1 MSFTKSVFF
10 ISDNTTRLTAAVP
23 ATDAGIS
30 VYVDDAFLADNNA
43 TAIAAGKKFQLV
55 NCFYSSPLL
64 AINDVVSAKI
74 SDYSAG
80 TAQKIKVTTVLGA
93 SDSDTPGAISVKLI
107 NVTDGRE
114 KFSIKTFE
122 AAGTIAVASAA
133 VAAAILKDDN
143 VSACTATSGGVITI
157 TFIND
162 VVYRAAANAASTVA
176 YTGTGTALMVAS
188 VGSPAEV
195 KAALAEGMAFKG
207 VTNQG
212 GTNIVSPG
220 FSTAVNSDKIVVEV
234 DTTVGD
240 RTDRHEIVIYVKAGG
255 ETKAY
260 DDLTTILGAS

>member
-10 ISDNTTRLTAAVP
+10 ISSDTTRLTAAVP

-30 VYVDDAFLADNNA
+30 VHVDDAFLANNNA

-64 AINDVVSAKI
+64 AIDNVVSAKK
-74 SDYSAG
+74 SDYSVG
-80 TAQKIKVTTVLGA
+80 TAQVITATVVA
-93 SDSDTPGAISVKLI
+93 ESDTLGYIKLI
-107 NVTDGRE
+107 DVTDGRE

-122 AAGTIAVASAA
+122 ASGTASAIA
-133 VAAAILKDDN
+133 TALRASILKDDN
-143 VSACTATSGGVITI
+143 VAGTGGSGASVVIT
-157 TFIND
+157 FVKD
-162 VVYRAAANAASTVA
+162 VVYRAAANAASSIA
-176 YTGTGTALMVAS
+176 YTTAGVHSIGA
-188 VGSPAEV
+188 AATV
-195 KAALAEGMAFKG
+195 KAELAEGMAFKG

-212 GTNIVSPG
+212 GTNIVSPD

-240 RTDRHEIVIYVKAGG
+240 RTDRHEIVIYVKEGG
-255 ETKAY
+255 TTKAY